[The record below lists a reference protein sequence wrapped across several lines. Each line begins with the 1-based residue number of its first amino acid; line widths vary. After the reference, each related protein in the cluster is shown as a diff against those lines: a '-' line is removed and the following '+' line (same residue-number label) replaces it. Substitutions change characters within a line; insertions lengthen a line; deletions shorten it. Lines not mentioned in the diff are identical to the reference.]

1 MGAWQVPSGVPDAV
15 LGRTNRAYPA
25 IWISLAAPQA
35 ATSEGWRDRL
45 VTSALEAQTVIDISK
60 GPALWGGALR
70 QLDLGEAAQI
80 MTIGGLDAERA
91 TDARHARDLV
101 EAHLIETLSA
111 IGRDHLEFYFFQ
123 VRGSLK
129 SYQTEGALE
138 ALEMARQEG
147 HVRHVGLCCDGPA
160 SEIGAIWQAHDAFDA
175 VLTPRNHYSASS
187 YGALIPLAKERRVGM
202 VTSKPLNWGYGMPFV
217 NLPIQWKVS
226 DLDRTLNPS
235 ALGQAAIQD
244 LARDNPV
251 LVGVRTAEE
260 IGWAMAAPETTK
272 PDGFEEILATYRTA
286 WDSEE
291 EWKLLSRSQDP
302 IARKAAERRRLDRV

>member
-1 MGAWQVPSGVPDAV
+1 
-15 LGRTNRAYPA
+15 
-25 IWISLAAPQA
+25 
-35 ATSEGWRDRL
+35 
-45 VTSALEAQTVIDISK
+45 
-60 GPALWGGALR
+60 
-70 QLDLGEAAQI
+70 
-80 MTIGGLDAERA
+80 
-91 TDARHARDLV
+91 
-101 EAHLIETLSA
+101 
-111 IGRDHLEFYFFQ
+111 
-123 VRGSLK
+123 
-129 SYQTEGALE
+129 
-138 ALEMARQEG
+138 
-147 HVRHVGLCCDGPA
+147 
-160 SEIGAIWQAHDAFDA
+160 
-175 VLTPRNHYSASS
+175 
-187 YGALIPLAKERRVGM
+187 M

-217 NLPIQWKVS
+217 NLPTQWKVS